1 MEGHG
6 KDFESSFGSITRELL
21 SGKKNIM
28 VLVGAGISV
37 SCGIP
42 DFRSSQGL
50 YNTLR
55 CEEIDKDLAAAEDLF
70 HLDFFEE
77 NPAPFYKFAVL
88 NNLFAPRKPSTS
100 HFFLKLLEEQ
110 SKLLRV
116 YTQNIDGLEEFAG
129 GELQSKESM
138 RRLET
143 SNRSSPNSSH
153 VFS

>member
-77 NPAPFYKFAVL
+77 NPAPF
-88 NNLFAPRKPSTS
+88 
-100 HFFLKLLEEQ
+100 
-110 SKLLRV
+110 
-116 YTQNIDGLEEFAG
+116 
-129 GELQSKESM
+129 
-138 RRLET
+138 
-143 SNRSSPNSSH
+143 
-153 VFS
+153 